1 MSRDEPGDTRSR
13 IIATARELFTT
24 QTYRA
29 ASMRDIAERVGITK
43 PSLYHH
49 FRSKSEILASLV
61 GPPVEQLDAAVRAAA
76 AAPTHGEARRQVLG
90 GCLDVM
96 LAHRATMVLLLRDAS
111 VYGDETTE
119 VMSRVVDVV
128 ESAVELLAGPDP
140 DWRAR
145 VRAAQAFA
153 AVTDPVGLGGLPD
166 VPEDELR
173 AELLRGAGA
182 ILGLDTAEPGPLRP
196 GSPTAPPG
204 PVHSGT
210 ATAPPA
216 EGTADHGLPLP

>member
-13 IIATARELFTT
+13 ILATARELFTA

-29 ASMRDIAERVGITK
+29 ASMRDIAARVGITK

-61 GPPVEQLDAAVRAAA
+61 GPPVEQLEAAVQAAA
-76 AAPTHGEARRQVLG
+76 TRPTQQEVRRQVLG

-96 LAHRATMVLLLRDAS
+96 LDHRATMTLLLRDAS

-119 VMSRVVDVV
+119 AMSRVVGIV
-128 ESAVELLAGPDP
+128 ERAVELLAGPDP

-153 AVTDPVGLGGLPD
+153 AVTDPVGLTGLPD
-166 VPEDELR
+166 VPEADVR

-182 ILGLDTAEPGPLRP
+182 ILGLEGLEGREAVE
-196 GSPTAPPG
+196 
-204 PVHSGT
+204 SG
-210 ATAPPA
+210 
-216 EGTADHGLPLP
+216 HG